1 MVHVANASYCVA
13 AELENPKD
21 GYVASAPRNI
31 EPDVVSVAS
40 GRYGPVKGRRAML
53 ITVAFVA
60 LWVSVNMGLFFV
72 LWFFAEGA
80 AKLRVLNRVGER
92 RSRRREAPKL

>member
-1 MVHVANASYCVA
+1 LPTTLVA
-13 AELENPKD
+13 AQQRSKLINM
-21 GYVASAPRNI
+21 VTLLALLRNI
-31 EPDVVSVAS
+31 ALDVVSITS
-40 GRYGPVKGRRAML
+40 GGYGPVKGRRAML
-53 ITVAFVA
+53 ITAAFVT

-92 RSRRREAPKL
+92 RSRCREAPKL